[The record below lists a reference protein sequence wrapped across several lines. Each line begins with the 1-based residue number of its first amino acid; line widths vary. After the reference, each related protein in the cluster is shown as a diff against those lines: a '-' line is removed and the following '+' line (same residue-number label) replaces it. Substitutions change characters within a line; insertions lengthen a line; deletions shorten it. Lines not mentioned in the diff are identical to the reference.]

1 MAEREGRSGGYAH
14 ERRTIAGLAAIY
26 LLRLLGMY
34 MVLPVLSLHAATLRG
49 QTPLLVGLAVGSYG
63 LAQAGLQVP
72 FGIWSDHFG
81 RRRIIAVGLF
91 LFTAGS
97 VMAAMA
103 PSVLWLVAGRTLQG
117 AGGISAVVVAFIA
130 DVSRPQI
137 RAQAMAVLGA
147 SVGVAFAIGMITGP
161 GLAARYG
168 VPGLFWLT
176 AGLSFL
182 AMIYVLVGIPRP
194 PQHVHDATI
203 EWTPGHLRDVLL
215 DARMRRLDLGSLLL
229 HTMVTTMFVVGPG
242 LIENYLPAAEHGKI
256 YGVLVP
262 IGLVIMAVSAVTADR
277 KGRLKEAILAGG
289 VFLLVGGAG
298 LILDVSG
305 FAAIVLAVGCTI
317 AAVAVAEPAA
327 PAMVTRLAHEDARGT
342 AAGVYHMCQFSGSF
356 LGGIAGGLL
365 LGQPTALG
373 WVLVGGAVLWL
384 ALALGLPRLGP
395 GHEIGF
401 SD

>member
-1 MAEREGRSGGYAH
+1 MNGSGDRGGGYAH
-14 ERRTIAGLAAIY
+14 ERRTIAGLAGIY

-34 MVLPVLSLHAATLRG
+34 MVLPVLSLHAARLEG
-49 QTPLLVGLAVGSYG
+49 HTPLLVGLAVGSYG
-63 LAQAGLQVP
+63 LAQGALQVP
-72 FGIWSDHFG
+72 FGIWSDRFG
-81 RRRIIAVGLF
+81 RRRVIAFGLF

-97 VMAAMA
+97 VIAALA
-103 PSVLWLVAGRTLQG
+103 PSVIWLVAGRTLQG

-176 AGLSFL
+176 AGLSLL
-182 AMIYVLVGIPRP
+182 AMVYVLTGIPSP
-194 PQHVHDATI
+194 PRHVHDATI

-215 DARMRRLDLGSLLL
+215 DGRMRRLDLGSLLL

-242 LIENYLPAAEHGKI
+242 LIENYLPAAEHGKV

-262 IGLVIMAVSAVTADR
+262 IGLVLMALSAVTADR
-277 KGRLKEAILAGG
+277 KGRLKEAILGG
-289 VFLLVGGAG
+289 GLFLLVGGAG
-298 LILDVSG
+298 LVLDLDG
-305 FAAIVLAVGCTI
+305 FWAIVLAVGCTI

-327 PAMVTRLAHEDARGT
+327 PAMVTRLAHDDARGT

-356 LGGIAGGLL
+356 LGGVVGGLL
-365 LGQPTALG
+365 LDRPTALG
-373 WVLVGGAVLWL
+373 WVLLGGAALWL
-384 ALALGLPRLGP
+384 ALAAGLPRLAP
-395 GHEIGF
+395 GREIDFG
-401 SD
+401 D